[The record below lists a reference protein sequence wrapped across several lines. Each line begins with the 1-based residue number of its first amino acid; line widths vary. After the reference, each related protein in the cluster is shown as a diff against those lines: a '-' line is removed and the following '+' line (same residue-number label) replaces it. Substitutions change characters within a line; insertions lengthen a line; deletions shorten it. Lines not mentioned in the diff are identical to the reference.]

1 MNNEQR
7 KAHFLE
13 YLYCLLLLIFAIG
26 RVGFMLYN
34 RHIDGFGF
42 IDVVDVLRT
51 GLFAHDFMFVALL
64 LAVPWLAALLSLHRP
79 GLRLRALLIPYYI
92 LLGVIVGLV
101 ILADAVMYEFWQFK
115 LNFVVFSYAASPEG
129 TTNSVSTWFLMSR
142 LAAALAL
149 ILGVALPA
157 ILITPRRLSATRGT
171 RLWYRNLS
179 IIWTF
184 LLLMNVFYMRVGDAY
199 YSSRLFLNHSAVNP
213 VLGFFSSVPWSGQ
226 ERYGYLSDQDQ
237 AEAFQGLYP
246 EETEDLADTLLNTR
260 RPNVLMVF
268 MESFGGKF
276 VSELGGL
283 PGVAPNMSRLIPQ
296 GIFWRNYYSN
306 SFRTDRGTVSAY
318 SGWVSYPQTSLMREA
333 RLHQA
338 LSSLPAAM
346 EEAGYQTSYL
356 YPGPMTNMG
365 KRDYLADMHFRN
377 LMDHTSFRPQEITS
391 SWGAD
396 DSTSAMKTF
405 HLIAQKDTLEPWFM
419 VWQTISSHEPW
430 HVPYSRLQDPVL
442 NAFAYTDHC
451 VGQLVDSLRTLP
463 QWNNLLVILIPDHGY
478 LYRQSYEDPE
488 FFHSPMLWLGGAVRE
503 PRRMDVLMNQ
513 SDLAA
518 TLLGQLGLPHR
529 QFPWSR
535 NVLSCHYTYP
545 FVYCNFP
552 SGLMLRDSTGVSI
565 FDLSAGMPILEEP
578 EDGGL
583 RERRAKAI
591 LQESCHLLGA
601 GR

>member
-1 MNNEQR
+1 MNYELR
-7 KAHFLE
+7 KVHFLE
-13 YLYCLLLLIFAIG
+13 YLYCLLLVIFAVG

-34 RHIDGFGF
+34 RHLGDFGV
-42 IDVVDVLRT
+42 IDVLDVLRT

-64 LAVPWLAALLSLHRP
+64 LAVPWLAALLSLRWP

-92 LLGVIVGLV
+92 LLGLVVGIV

-129 TTNSVSTWFLMSR
+129 TTNSVSTWFLVSR
-142 LAAALAL
+142 LLTALSL
-149 ILGVALPA
+149 ILAVAVPA
-157 ILITPRRLSATRGT
+157 ILVTPKRLSLTGGA

-179 IIWTF
+179 IIWVF

-226 ERYGYLSDQDQ
+226 ERYGYLDEQEQNDY
-237 AEAFQGLYP
+237 FQGLYP
-246 EETEDLADTLLNTR
+246 EETEDLADTLLNTP
-260 RPNVLMVF
+260 RPNILLVF

-276 VSELGGL
+276 VQELGGV
-283 PGVAPNMSRLIPQ
+283 PDVAPNLSRLIPQ
-296 GIFWRNYYSN
+296 GVFWTNYYSN

-333 RLHQA
+333 PLHAA
-338 LSSLPAAM
+338 LSSLPATL
-346 EEAGYQTSYL
+346 EESGYETSYL

-365 KRDYLADMHFRN
+365 KRDYLANMHFRN
-377 LMDHTSFRPQEITS
+377 LLDHNTFRPEEITS

-396 DSTSAMKTF
+396 DSTSAMKTY
-405 HLIAQKDTLEPWFM
+405 HLIAEKDTLSPWFM

-430 HVPYSRLQDPVL
+430 HVPYSRLDDPVL

-451 VGQLVDSLRTLP
+451 VGQLIDSLQTLP
-463 QWNNLLVILIPDHGY
+463 QWHNMLVILIPDHGY
-478 LYRQSYEDPE
+478 LYQQSFQDPE
-488 FFHSPMLWLGGAVRE
+488 FFHSPMLWLGGAVKH

-513 SDLAA
+513 SDLSA
-518 TLLGQLGLPHR
+518 TLLAQLGLSHR

-535 NVLSCHYTYP
+535 NVLSRSYVNP

-552 SGLMLRDSTGVSI
+552 SGLMFKDTTGVSI
-565 FDLSAGMPILEEP
+565 FDLSAGLPILEEP
-578 EDGGL
+578 QDGGL
-583 RERRAKAI
+583 REQKAKAI
-591 LQESCHLLGA
+591 LQESCNLLK
-601 GR
+601 

>member
-1 MNNEQR
+1 MRRQ
-7 KAHFLE
+7 AHFLE
-13 YLYCLLLLIFAIG
+13 YLYCLLLLIFALG

-34 RHIDGFGF
+34 RHIDGFGI
-42 IDVVDVLRT
+42 IDVLDVLRT

-64 LAVPWLAALLSLHRP
+64 LAVPWLAALLSLRWP
-79 GLRLRALLIPYYI
+79 GLRLRALLTPYYI
-92 LLGVIVGLV
+92 LLGVVVGLI

-115 LNFVVFSYAASPEG
+115 LNYVVFSYAASPEG
-129 TTNSVSTWFLMSR
+129 TTNSVSTWFLLSR
-142 LAAALAL
+142 LIAALAL
-149 ILGVALPA
+149 ILLVALPA
-157 ILITPRRLSATRGT
+157 ILVTPRRLQATGGV

-199 YSSRLFLNHSAVNP
+199 YSPRLFLCHSATNP

-226 ERYGYLSDQDQ
+226 EAYSYLSEQEQ

-246 EETEDLADTLLNTR
+246 EDTEDLTDTLLNTR
-260 RPNVLMVF
+260 RPNVLLVF

-276 VSELGGL
+276 VEELGGV
-283 PGVAPNMSRLIPQ
+283 PGVAPNLGRLIPQ
-296 GIFWRNYYSN
+296 GIFWQNYYSN

-318 SGWVSYPQTSLMREA
+318 SGWVSYPQTSLMRQA
-333 RLHQA
+333 RLHTA

-346 EEAGYQTSYL
+346 EEAGYHTSYL

-365 KRDYLADMHFRN
+365 KRDYLAHMHFRQ
-377 LMDHTSFRPQEITS
+377 LLDHTTFSPQEITG

-405 HLIAQKDTLEPWFM
+405 RLIAQKDTLAPWFM

-430 HVPYSRLQDPVL
+430 QVPYHRLEDPVL

-451 VGQLVDSLRTLP
+451 VGQLIDSLQTLP
-463 QWNNLLVILIPDHGY
+463 KVWDRLLVIIIPDHGY
-478 LYRQSYEDPE
+478 LYQQSFQDPE

-503 PRRMDVLMNQ
+503 PRRMDVLLSQ

-518 TLLGQLGLPHR
+518 TLLSQLGLPHR

-535 NVLSCHYTYP
+535 NVLSRHYVYP

-565 FDLSAGMPILEEP
+565 FDLSAGLPILEEP

-583 RERRAKAI
+583 RQRKAQAI
-591 LQESCHLLGA
+591 LQESCRLLGA

>member
-1 MNNEQR
+1 MNYELR
-7 KAHFLE
+7 KVHFLE
-13 YLYCLLLLIFAIG
+13 YLYCLLLVIFAVG

-34 RHIDGFGF
+34 RHLGDFGV
-42 IDVVDVLRT
+42 IDVLDVLRT

-64 LAVPWLAALLSLHRP
+64 LAVPWLAALLSLRWP

-92 LLGVIVGLV
+92 LLGLVVGIV

-129 TTNSVSTWFLMSR
+129 TTNSVSTWFLVSR
-142 LAAALAL
+142 LLTALSI
-149 ILGVALPA
+149 ILAVAVPA
-157 ILITPRRLSATRGT
+157 ILVTPKRLSLTGGA

-179 IIWTF
+179 IIWVF

-226 ERYGYLSDQDQ
+226 ERYGYLDEQEQNDY
-237 AEAFQGLYP
+237 FQGLYP
-246 EETEDLADTLLNTR
+246 EETEDLADTLLNTP
-260 RPNVLMVF
+260 RPNILLVF

-276 VSELGGL
+276 VQELGGV
-283 PGVAPNMSRLIPQ
+283 PDVAPNLSRLIPQ
-296 GIFWRNYYSN
+296 GIFWTNYYSN

-333 RLHQA
+333 PLHAA
-338 LSSLPAAM
+338 LSSLPATL
-346 EEAGYQTSYL
+346 EESGYETSYL

-365 KRDYLADMHFRN
+365 KRDYLANMHFRN
-377 LMDHTSFRPQEITS
+377 LLDHTTFRPEEITS

-396 DSTSAMKTF
+396 DSTSAMKTY
-405 HLIAQKDTLEPWFM
+405 HLIAEKDTLSPWFM

-430 HVPYSRLQDPVL
+430 HVPYSRLDDPVL

-451 VGQLVDSLRTLP
+451 VGQLIDSLQTLP
-463 QWNNLLVILIPDHGY
+463 QWHNMLVILIPDHGY
-478 LYRQSYEDPE
+478 LYHQSFQDPE
-488 FFHSPMLWLGGAVRE
+488 FFHSPMLWLGGAVKH

-513 SDLAA
+513 SDLSA
-518 TLLGQLGLPHR
+518 TLLAQLGLSHR

-535 NVLSCHYTYP
+535 NVLSRSYVNP

-552 SGLMLRDSTGVSI
+552 SGLMFKDTTGVSI
-565 FDLSAGMPILEEP
+565 FDLSAGLPILEEP
-578 EDGGL
+578 QDGGL
-583 RERRAKAI
+583 REQKAKAI
-591 LQESCHLLGA
+591 LQESCNLLE
-601 GR
+601 